1 MAGIR
6 ASPQS
11 PPPVP
16 PVPPLP
22 PLPPLSKMISL
33 YLFPGKITRYT
44 GTRAEPPPR
53 TALLR
58 VTKERRWCSVAAAG

>member
-16 PVPPLP
+16 PVPPLLPVPPLP

-33 YLFPGKITRYT
+33 YLCPGEKTRYV
-44 GTRAEPPPR
+44 GTRAEPPP
-53 TALLR
+53 ANG
-58 VTKERRWCSVAAAG
+58 AAASH